1 MHRLTHSL
9 SHSLTDGQTQ
19 ICLRHRSS
27 TVEEIKRM
35 VEANDAGKVAVSWL
49 KIVGLRLGLGLGLA
63 ARILSHETTTLP

>member
-1 MHRLTHSL
+1 
-9 SHSLTDGQTQ
+9 
-19 ICLRHRSS
+19 
-27 TVEEIKRM
+27 M